1 MQKKYFIFSIILCL
15 IISCKSNA
23 GDINGTIDIDKKI
36 VEQKENIDKH
46 NKQQSIKHNIANPA
60 ATRCVNDGYK
70 LEPVI
75 KNGVTVEYICINPET
90 GLECEIWRYFRKEC
104 QLTR

>member
-1 MQKKYFIFSIILCL
+1 MKQDYLIFL
-15 IISCKSNA
+15 IIFISLISCNVNTA
-23 GDINGTIDIDKKI
+23 G
-36 VEQKENIDKH
+36 ENEKLET
-46 NKQQSIKHNIANPA
+46 NKQRIANPA

-75 KNGVTVEYICINPET
+75 ENGVTIEYICINPET
-90 GLECEIWRYFRKEC
+90 GLECEVWRYFRKEC